1 MKNFTSASLSLSKFT
16 GWVSIHYRW
25 FNLCLNK
32 KKKKENAQSCP
43 MKDFHV
49 TVNDTMLKK
58 TSISIS
64 AIFIGH
70 FFLFTSFY
78 DLYILPYL
86 RGNLKLRN
94 DHYFQIWIYLET
106 YDQVIFKMAFS
117 NQADLLHWSVGINFI
132 QSFFFLQIQPT

>member
-1 MKNFTSASLSLSKFT
+1 M
-16 GWVSIHYRW
+16 
-25 FNLCLNK
+25 
-32 KKKKENAQSCP
+32 ENAQSCP

-132 QSFFFLQIQPT
+132 QSFFFSCAYCKYSLLKIYFTWQNSIFYDDHSKIVHICAIT